1 MAASGSSALR
11 PRAALLDEDSG
22 ARGMPGGG
30 GLGAAAG
37 LDPVTQRGGRGKPA
51 AAHQLGRGRRH
62 GGSALTGRWRRRH
75 ARLNRTAATRRR
87 GAALTGDGLR
97 CERGDIGSVMPK
109 RRSARDDRSRSA
121 MA

>member
-22 ARGMPGGG
+22 ARGMAGGG
-30 GLGAAAG
+30 GLGAVAG

-51 AAHQLGRGRRH
+51 AAQQLGRGRRH
-62 GGSALTGRWRRRH
+62 GGSALTGRRRH
-75 ARLNRTAATRRR
+75 ARSNRTAATRRH
-87 GAALTGDGLR
+87 GAALTSDGLR
-97 CERGDIGSVMPK
+97 RERGDIGSVMPK